1 MEVWTNYLDTI
12 ERQVHLD
19 GFMTRVMRENLD
31 RLRRATDDDLGE
43 RIEALVARYHKPYAR
58 GHLRHRG

>member
-1 MEVWTNYLDTI
+1 MEVWTNYLDAI

-31 RLRRATDDDLGE
+31 RLRLAADDDLGE

-58 GHLRHRG
+58 VPLRYRG